1 MSVTRGY
8 SGTNF
13 SDERRFNT
21 NGRPAWMNICIVQ
34 TEENN
39 NAALIGYENLT
50 RVAFILHGQVNN

>member
-39 NAALIGYENLT
+39 NSALIGYENPDPSDVYT
-50 RVAFILHGQVNN
+50 PWTGQ